1 MITRWW
7 LGVAGLSGAAAVA
20 VEAMARHWA
29 GADPHRVELAATAAR
44 YALFHAPALL
54 AVCALARGGAPGWPG
69 RLLDVAGWGFAAGLA
84 LFSGSLYWLA
94 AGLPQVVAPLTP
106 VGGIAF
112 IVGWAALLAAALI
125 PQGRR
130 D

>member
-7 LGVAGLSGAAAVA
+7 LGLAGLSGALAVA
-20 VEAMARHWA
+20 IEAIGRHGA
-29 GADPHRVELAATAAR
+29 ADPHRVELAATGAR

-54 AVCALARGGAPGWPG
+54 AVCAFAGAVAPGWA
-69 RLLDVAGWGFAAGLA
+69 RHLFQVAGWGFAAGLV

-94 AGLPQVVAPLTP
+94 AGLPPIVAPLTP
-106 VGGIAF
+106 LGGIAF
-112 IVGWAALLAAALI
+112 IVGWAALLAAALV
-125 PQGRR
+125 PRGRR

>member
-7 LGVAGLSGAAAVA
+7 LGFAGLSGAFAVA

-29 GADPHRVELAATAAR
+29 AADPHRIELAATGAR

-54 AVCALARGGAPGWPG
+54 AVCALARAAGTGWSA
-69 RLLDVAGWGFAAGLA
+69 RFLEIAGWGFAAGLV

-94 AGLPQVVAPLTP
+94 AGLPPLVAPLTP
-106 VGGIAF
+106 MGGIAF
-112 IVGWAALLAAALI
+112 ILGWAALLLAALV
-125 PQGRR
+125 PRATR

>member
-1 MITRWW
+1 MITRCWMG
-7 LGVAGLSGAAAVA
+7 LAGLSGGLAVA
-20 VEAMARHWA
+20 VEALARHWA
-29 GADPHRVELAATAAR
+29 AADPHRVELAATAAR

-54 AVCALARGGAPGWPG
+54 AVCALVRGAAPCWAG
-69 RLLDVAGWGFAAGLA
+69 RLLQIAGWGFAAGLV

-94 AGLPQVVAPLTP
+94 AGLPPVLAPLTP

-112 IVGWAALLAAALI
+112 MVGWAALLAAALA
-125 PQGRR
+125 PRGRR

>member
-7 LGVAGLSGAAAVA
+7 LGLAGLSGALAVA

-29 GADPHRVELAATAAR
+29 AADLHRVELAATAAR

-54 AVCALARGGAPGWPG
+54 AVCALAGGVAAGWPA
-69 RLLDVAGWGFAAGLA
+69 RFLQIAGWGFAAGLV
-84 LFSGSLYWLA
+84 LFSGTLYWLA
-94 AGLPQVVAPLTP
+94 AGLPPVVAPLTP

-112 IVGWAALLAAALI
+112 IVGWAALLASALT
-125 PQGRR
+125 PRGRR

>member
-7 LGVAGLSGAAAVA
+7 LALAGLSGAAAVA

-29 GADPHRVELAATAAR
+29 AGDPHRLELAATAAR
-44 YALFHAPALL
+44 YALFHTPALL
-54 AVCALARGGAPGWPG
+54 AVCALARGAAPGWSA
-69 RLLDVAGWGFAAGLA
+69 RLLEIGGWGFAAGLV

-94 AGLPQVVAPLTP
+94 AGLSPIVAPLTP
-106 VGGIAF
+106 AGGIAF
-112 IVGWAALLAAALI
+112 ILGWAALLLAALV
-125 PQGRR
+125 PHGKR